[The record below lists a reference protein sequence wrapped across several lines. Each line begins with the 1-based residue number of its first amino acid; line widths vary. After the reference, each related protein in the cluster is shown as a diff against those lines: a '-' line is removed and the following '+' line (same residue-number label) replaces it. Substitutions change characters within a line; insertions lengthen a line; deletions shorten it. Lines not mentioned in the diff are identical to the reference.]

1 MGGSLFIG
9 PLAINRINEW
19 APGPGPVVS
28 WHASPASLAKAEQ
41 ATVSPVPLSYMQTQH
56 IRGFREFA
64 EKGLDYSR
72 LVIVSWDEPGRCDV
86 RAMNYVIN
94 SHLRRHDTY
103 RSWFEY
109 EDADHIVRRTM
120 SDPRDIE
127 YVPAR
132 HGEMTQEEWQAN
144 ILATRNPLQWGC
156 FSFGFIQR
164 EDHFTFYAAIDH
176 VHIDPIL
183 MAVLFVE
190 IHSMY
195 AVVVEGCAPIPLPP
209 LSGYAD
215 YCLRQ
220 QEYLSSLSL
229 ASPEVRAWIEFAE
242 GNGGTLPDFPLPLG
256 DTSAAAG
263 GDAIVVELMDEEQ
276 TAQFESACT
285 SGGARFI
292 GGVLACAALAQYQ
305 LTGVDT
311 WHIMTPT
318 DLRSTPAEFMTMG
331 WFTGMIPVSVPITAT
346 SFAETARAA
355 QASFDSNTELARV
368 PFDRVLQL
376 APWLRRPERGAPML
390 SYLEAGVA
398 PLSSVVAAQLEGLNV
413 ATYFDA
419 RTPAHFCMWVGRA
432 YDKTTLTAF
441 FPDNPIARESIN
453 LYVDAMKSVFA
464 AVAVGEDDFARLREV
479 AQT

>member
-1 MGGSLFIG
+1 MFIG
-9 PLAINRINEW
+9 SVAINCIDEW
-19 APGPGPVVS
+19 VPGPGSVVS

-41 ATVSPVPLSYMQTQH
+41 ATVSAVPPSYMQAQH
-56 IRGFREFA
+56 IRGFCEFA
-64 EKGLDYSR
+64 ARGLDYSR
-72 LVIVSWDEPGRCDV
+72 LIIVSWDEPGRCDV

-103 RSWFEY
+103 RSWFQY
-109 EDADHIVRRTM
+109 EDTDHVVRRTI

-127 YVPAR
+127 FVPAQ

-144 ILATRNPLQWGC
+144 ILATPNPLQWGC
-156 FSFGFIQR
+156 FSFGLIQR

-190 IHSMY
+190 IHKMY
-195 AVVVEGCAPIPLPP
+195 AVVMEGGAPIALPP
-209 LSGYAD
+209 PSGYAD

-220 QEYLSSLSL
+220 QEYTSSLTS

-242 GNGGTLPDFPLPLG
+242 RNDGTLPDFPLPLG
-256 DTSAAAG
+256 NTSTTAG

-276 TAQFESACT
+276 TARFESSCT

-305 LTGVDT
+305 LTGAET
-311 WHIMTPT
+311 YHIMTPT
-318 DLRSTPAEFMTMG
+318 DLRTTPAEFMTMG
-331 WFTGMIPVSVPITAT
+331 WFTGMIPVTVPITAT

-355 QASFDSNTELARV
+355 QASFDSSITLAGV

-376 APWLRRPERGAPML
+376 APWLRRPQRGAPML
-390 SYLEAGVA
+390 SFLDAGVP
-398 PLSSVVAAQLEGLNV
+398 PLSSVVASQLDGMNV
-413 ATYFDA
+413 ATHFDA
-419 RTPAHFCMWVGRA
+419 RTPAHLCMWVGRVH
-432 YDKTTLTAF
+432 DRTTLTVS
-441 FPDNPIARESIN
+441 FPDNPIARESIT
-453 LYVDAMKSVFA
+453 LYADAMKSVYNS
-464 AVAVGEDDFARLREV
+464 VANGDDDIARLREV
-479 AQT
+479 AQA